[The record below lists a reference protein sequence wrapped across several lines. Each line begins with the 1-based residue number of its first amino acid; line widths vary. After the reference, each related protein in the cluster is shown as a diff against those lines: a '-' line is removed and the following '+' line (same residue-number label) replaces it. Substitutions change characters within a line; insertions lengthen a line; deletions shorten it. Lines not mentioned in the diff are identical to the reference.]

1 MKKPLPKP
9 VLLALIGSGGLAVLA
24 VGWLIFVHPLS
35 HKAAGLRAQAQLVQQ
50 QVAGDLAQ
58 TAAARG
64 VTGTPA
70 IKVADLYRLAKAMPS
85 IPDLPDVLLELNQT
99 AKSAGVVL
107 DSVSPAAPV
116 DVGSGYSKLAI
127 SLTVKGDFF
136 AVSNLLYRLRNLVS
150 VRNGAL
156 QAKGRLFSVD
166 TVALTPVAGSK
177 KVSAALTVGTYVF
190 GGAPTASA
198 ATTTSAT
205 TTTASTPSGPSAA
218 GAP

>member
-1 MKKPLPKP
+1 VKKSLPQP

-24 VGWLIFVHPLS
+24 VGWLILIHPLS
-35 HKAAGLRAQAQLVQQ
+35 HKTAGLRAQAQQVQQ
-50 QVAGDLAQ
+50 QVADDLAQ

-64 VTGTPA
+64 AIGTPA

-107 DSVSPAAPV
+107 DSISPAAPV

-136 AVSNLLYRLRNLVS
+136 AVSDLLYRLRNLVS

-156 QAKGRLFSVD
+156 KANGRLFSVD

-190 GGAPTASA
+190 GGTSTAASSP
-198 ATTTSAT
+198 TTTET
-205 TTTASTPSGPSAA
+205 TTTASTPPGPSAV

>member
-1 MKKPLPKP
+1 MKKPLPKA
-9 VLLALIGSGGLAVLA
+9 VLVALIGSGGLAVLA
-24 VGWLIFVHPLS
+24 VGWLILIHPMS
-35 HKAAGLRAQAQLVQQ
+35 HKAAGLRAQTRDLQQ

-64 VTGTPA
+64 TTATPA
-70 IKVADLYRLAKAMPS
+70 VKVADLYRLAKAMPS

-116 DVGSGYSKLAI
+116 ATGSGYSKLSIA
-127 SLTVKGDFF
+127 LTVRGNFF
-136 AVSNLLYRLRNLVS
+136 AVSDLLYRLRNLVS

-156 QAKGRLFSVD
+156 RATGRLFSVD
-166 TVALTPVAGSK
+166 TVALTPIAGSK
-177 KVSAALTVGTYVF
+177 KVAAALTVGTYVF
-190 GGAPTASA
+190 GGVATATAP
-198 ATTTSAT
+198 TTTSAT
-205 TTTASTPSGPSAA
+205 TTPSEPAGPSAT